1 MPSVIR
7 KTRAWLVR
15 ALFPFGWGNVTKLS
29 LAYFFST
36 LYFYI
41 PVGTLYLQ
49 SKGLN
54 YVQINSMWGIIV
66 GTMFLTEVPTGV
78 IADRIGH
85 KRAINVALGL
95 QVLGEVIYIF
105 ARGYASFALAAVVG
119 GLGFAFGSGCVEAL
133 VYDALQAALRGHG
146 AGVSSQRMSEAMGT
160 IEAAQRL
167 ANLLAFAAG
176 GVLVSNLAQGGA
188 LAQERFVL
196 AIAITACAVGVG
208 FLISLTLQASPAGA
222 SPGGVSPVDP
232 ADDRARERVQVSSFR
247 LVRDGLHLWRQNA
260 LFRGLVLLSLATI
273 PFRDY
278 LGSLY
283 QPHFVAADVPPLLF
297 GLALSLASG
306 LSVLG
311 ARYAY
316 WLEARLGPR
325 WALLLV
331 TGLPGALYLVMAV
344 VVHPLWTAVVFC
356 LLYGSMSLRGPI
368 LSGRMNVH
376 IESEN
381 RATVLSLVSMFS
393 GIYVALIGLL
403 FGRIAD
409 ASVPC
414 ALAAMGGIVLIG
426 ALLFGSRRKR
436 E

>member
-1 MPSVIR
+1 MR
-7 KTRAWLVR
+7 KPWAWLVR
-15 ALFPFGWGNVTKLS
+15 VLFPFGRGNVTKLAV
-29 LAYFFST
+29 AYFFST

-49 SKGLN
+49 NKGLN
-54 YVQINSMWGIIV
+54 YVQINSLWGIIV
-66 GTMFLTEVPTGV
+66 GTMFLTEVPTGL

-85 KRAINVALGL
+85 KWAVNVALGL
-95 QVLGEVIYIF
+95 QVLGEVVYIF
-105 ARGYASFALAAVVG
+105 GRGYVSFVLAAVVG

-133 VYDALQAALRGHG
+133 VYDSLQRRTAQ
-146 AGVSSQRMSEAMGT
+146 VTSQRMSEAMGT

-176 GVLVSNLAQGGA
+176 GVLVSNRGQGGLA
-188 LAQERFVL
+188 LSQERFVL
-196 AIAITACAVGVG
+196 AIVITACAVGVG
-208 FLISLTLQASPAGA
+208 FLISLTLQASPSDNA
-222 SPGGVSPVDP
+222 PEQV
-232 ADDRARERVQVSSFR
+232 RANPFR
-247 LVRDGLHLWRQNA
+247 LVRDGLNLLRDNG

-283 QPHFVAADVPPLLF
+283 QPHFVAAGVPPLFF

-325 WALLLV
+325 WGLLLA

-344 VVHPLWTAVVFC
+344 VVHPIFSVAVFC

-376 IESEN
+376 IKSEN
-381 RATVLSLVSMFS
+381 RATVLSLVSMLS

-409 ASVPC
+409 ASVPY
-414 ALAAMGGIVLIG
+414 ALAAMGVTVLVG
-426 ALLFGSRRKR
+426 ALLFGSRR
-436 E
+436 EQE